1 MSRSRQRATRA
12 AGSRRQP
19 PAGNRPVRPCL
30 GLVAPPCCA
39 SAGHRSLR
47 RIGRGSSTVVAAEEE
62 EEEEESQEGEEK
74 QEQEQEHEQERE

>member
-1 MSRSRQRATRA
+1 MSRSQQRATRA

-19 PAGNRPVRPCL
+19 PAGNRPGRPCL

-62 EEEEESQEGEEK
+62 ESQEGEERK
-74 QEQEQEHEQERE
+74 EQEQEQEQERE